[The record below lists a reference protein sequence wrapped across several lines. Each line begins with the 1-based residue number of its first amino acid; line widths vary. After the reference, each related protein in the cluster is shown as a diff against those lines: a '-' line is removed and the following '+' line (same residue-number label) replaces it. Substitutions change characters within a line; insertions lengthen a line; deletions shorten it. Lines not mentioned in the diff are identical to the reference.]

1 MTDSTAVD
9 GTNADGTETE
19 TTKRRFTFGRVMAGI
34 AVTAW
39 LSFWIWA
46 FAIASPSNPNELD
59 TVSYGVN
66 SEAVCSVARSTI
78 NAMPSPRNAKTPQQR
93 SDQMVESTRIVE
105 DMVAALRTE
114 ADSLVDPQDSEL
126 VGRWLDDYD
135 AYVAD
140 RWRYVDKLS
149 SADGTESA
157 RDLAFT
163 LSPRVSGGVYTTRI
177 DTFARSNR
185 MPSCQVPGDV

>member
-1 MTDSTAVD
+1 MTENTAVD
-9 GTNADGTETE
+9 STDAEMTR
-19 TTKRRFTFGRVMAGI
+19 RRFTFGRIMAGI

-59 TVSYGVN
+59 TLSYGVN
-66 SEAVCSVARSTI
+66 SEAACSVSRATI
-78 NAMPSPRNAKTPQQR
+78 NAMPSPRDAKTPQQR
-93 SDQMVESTRIVE
+93 SDQLVKSTKVVE
-105 DMVAALRTE
+105 DLVAALRTE
-114 ADSLVDPQDSEL
+114 ADSLVDPEDSEL
-126 VGRWLDDYD
+126 VGRWLEDYD
-135 AYVAD
+135 AYIAD
-140 RWRYVDKLS
+140 RWRYVEKLAN
-149 SADGTESA
+149 ADGTESA

-177 DTFARSNR
+177 DTFARSNK